1 MKQFSIEEYLKNPDR
16 KVVTRN
22 GLPVRIIC
30 TDRKHKRPIIALIKE
45 KDGTENIYTYNK
57 QGGFWMNNECSDLD
71 LMFAPIK
78 KEGWVNVYRHQDLEY
93 PSCVCIYP
101 TYEEAVSHG
110 KIQEGYVT
118 TTKIEWE
125 GINYGENYL

>member
-22 GLPVRIIC
+22 GLSVRIIC
-30 TDRKHKRPIIALIKE
+30 TDRNYKRPIIALIKE
-45 KDGTENIYTYNK
+45 KDGTETIYIYNT
-57 QGGFWMNNECSDLD
+57 QGGFWANNEFSNLD
-71 LMFAPIK
+71 LMFAPTK
-78 KEGWVNVYRHQDLEY
+78 REGWVNVYKHSDFEY
-93 PSCVCIYP
+93 PSCACIYY

-110 KIQEGYVT
+110 KTQKGYLA

-125 GINYGENYL
+125 E